1 MDGQLNNTE
10 VICCF
15 CGKPVLLGNAA
26 ILTVQPHID
35 EEESQKLFSHRN
47 HFVSLIDKSIP
58 LHPDLLDDPK
68 E

>member
-15 CGKPVLLGNAA
+15 CGKPELLSNAVVL
-26 ILTVQPHID
+26 IVKPHID
-35 EEESQKLFSHRN
+35 EEETQQFFCHRN
-47 HFVSLIDKSIP
+47 HFVNLIDKSIP
-58 LHPDLLDDPK
+58 LHPDLLD